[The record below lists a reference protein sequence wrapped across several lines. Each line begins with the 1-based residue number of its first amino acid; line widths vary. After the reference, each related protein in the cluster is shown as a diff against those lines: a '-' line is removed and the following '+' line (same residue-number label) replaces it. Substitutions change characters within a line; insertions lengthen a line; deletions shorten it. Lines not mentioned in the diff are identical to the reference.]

1 MAKDLDDLET
11 FLMNPGVAPDQTAF
25 VYLPGQSVG
34 YLVRD
39 ANRLF
44 GRNLQDKIA
53 SAGVLLGHWYFLR
66 VLWEDE
72 GLTQRELS
80 ERVGMKESTTFTA
93 LTSMERNGLIRRSRN
108 ETDRRKV
115 NVFLTPKGKALK
127 AKLLPLAKD
136 VNEIATQDFSADEVK
151 QLRTLLER
159 VRRNLDTRE

>member
-44 GRNLQDKIA
+44 GRTLQDKIA
-53 SAGVLLGHWYFLR
+53 AAGVLLGHWYFLR
-66 VLWEDE
+66 VLWEEE

-115 NVFLTPKGKALK
+115 HVFLTPKGKALK
-127 AKLLPLAKD
+127 AELLPFAKD
-136 VNEIATQDFSADEVK
+136 VNEIATRDFSADEVK

-159 VRRNLDTRE
+159 VRRNLETRD